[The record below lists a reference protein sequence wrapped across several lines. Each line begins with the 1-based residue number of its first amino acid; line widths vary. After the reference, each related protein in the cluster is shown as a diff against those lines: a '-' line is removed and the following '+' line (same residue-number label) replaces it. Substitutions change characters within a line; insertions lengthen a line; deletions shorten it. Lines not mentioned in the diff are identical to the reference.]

1 MVEKRYLDAEKLLE
15 DSWHLGAMVLASGFK
30 PDFIVAIWRG
40 GVPIGIALQEFLKTF
55 GVTSDHIAIRTSS
68 YEGIDQQSD
77 VRVYGLS
84 YLVSRVTDD
93 ASLLIVDDVFDT
105 GRSVAGRDR
114 GIEAKSEKKYAHR
127 YSYRRALPQ
136 A

>member
-40 GVPIGIALQEFLKTF
+40 GVPIGIGLQEFLKTF

-68 YEGIDQQSD
+68 YEGIDQQSA
-77 VRVYGLS
+77 VRVHGLS

-105 GRSVAGRDR
+105 G
-114 GIEAKSEKKYAHR
+114 
-127 YSYRRALPQ
+127 
-136 A
+136 

>member
-68 YEGIDQQSD
+68 YCLLYTSD
-77 VRVYGLS
+77 AA
-84 YLVSRVTDD
+84 D
-93 ASLLIVDDVFDT
+93 
-105 GRSVAGRDR
+105 
-114 GIEAKSEKKYAHR
+114 E
-127 YSYRRALPQ
+127 
-136 A
+136 